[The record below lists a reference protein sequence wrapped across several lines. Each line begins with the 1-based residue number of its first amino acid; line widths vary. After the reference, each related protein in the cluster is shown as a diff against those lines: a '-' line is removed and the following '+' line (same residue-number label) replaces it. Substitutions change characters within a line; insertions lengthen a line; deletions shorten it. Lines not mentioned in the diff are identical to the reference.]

1 MAQASATQETRKV
14 RCSASAV
21 GSGDGGGEVIQDLS
35 EEFSRAGRSVNSA
48 EAMDQLASVFA
59 AYNETT
65 NRMREVHR
73 RLKTEVAR
81 LRRELR
87 QKNEQ
92 LERKS
97 RLAALGQMAAGIA
110 HEIRNPLG
118 GIQLYASLLE
128 DDLTDQAEPLKLVRK
143 ISKGVKSLDTI
154 VNDILA
160 FTQDHNCRKSEVHL
174 AGLLNGVIDY
184 IQPHIAG
191 SNIEIEMSGVDRQL
205 RGQVDVSMMRRV
217 LLNLLLNAIEVM
229 GGKGIISIGAKSCD
243 ADSSYNVRIDIA
255 DDGGGIRD
263 EIMSKIFNP
272 FFTTKDTGTG
282 LGLTIAY
289 RLVEC
294 HGGQIS
300 GTNNENGGA
309 TFSIL
314 LP

>member
-1 MAQASATQETRKV
+1 LVQATVRNQVEDTRGSATAVAGGAPGGQEKQAEV
-14 RCSASAV
+14 A
-21 GSGDGGGEVIQDLS
+21 GYGGGIISDN
-35 EEFSRAGRSVNSA
+35 SR

-65 NRMREVHR
+65 QRMQLAHQ
-73 RLKTEVAR
+73 RLKGEVSR
-81 LRRELR
+81 LRRELQ

-92 LERKS
+92 LERKN

-128 DDLTDQAEPLKLVRK
+128 SDLKGQEEQLNLVGK
-143 ISKGVKSLDTI
+143 ISKGVKSLDMI
-154 VNDILA
+154 VNDILV
-160 FTQDHNCRKSEVHL
+160 FTQDHNCRKSEVQL
-174 AGLLNGVIDY
+174 AGLFKEVIDY
-184 IQPHIAG
+184 VQPHIAG
-191 SNIEIEMSGVDRQL
+191 SQIGIDYSRVGEELGC
-205 RGQVDVSMMRRV
+205 QVDISMMRRV
-217 LLNLLLNAIEVM
+217 LLNLLLNAIDVLAGEGEIRISATALEDDSVFKICIAIADNGPGITPEVM
-229 GGKGIISIGAKSCD
+229 G
-243 ADSSYNVRIDIA
+243 
-255 DDGGGIRD
+255 
-263 EIMSKIFNP
+263 KIFNP

-300 GTNNENGGA
+300 MANNEGGGA